1 MGTEDGR
8 QWLMNQGRAVFSQM
22 ISFLPDREFRRCVE
36 RYRGD
41 IRLRGFSCWD
51 QYLAMAFAQL
61 TYRESLRDI
70 EACLRSMQ
78 GKLYHL
84 GFRGKVARSTLADA
98 NESHDWRIFA
108 NFAQV
113 LIGIARPLHARDPI
127 GVDLEQS
134 LYALDS
140 TTIDLCL
147 SLFPWAKFRR
157 RKAAVKMHTLLD
169 LHGNIPTFIRVTSGD
184 VHDVNILDEIM
195 PEAGAFYVMD
205 RGYIDF
211 QRLFVF
217 TLSSAFFV
225 VRTKSNVLL
234 QRRYSHPVDKSTGVR
249 SDQTVILTSFE
260 SASVY
265 PDALRRVSYFDA
277 ETNKQLKF
285 LTNNFVLPAL
295 TIAQI
300 YKCRWQVE
308 LFFKWIKQHLRIKA
322 FYGTSENAVK
332 TQIWIA
338 VSVYVLVAIVRKR
351 LGLEASLYQ
360 TLQILSVTLFEKTP
374 ILCALQALDAGANL
388 TENVNQLILFDL

>member
-1 MGTEDGR
+1 MNLGR
-8 QWLMNQGRAVFSQM
+8 TVFSQ
-22 ISFLPDREFRRCVE
+22 ITEHLPAYEFQKCVD

-41 IRLRGFSCWD
+41 SHFRGFSCLD

-70 EACLRSMQ
+70 EACLRSVG
-78 GKLYHL
+78 GKLYHMGL
-84 GFRGKVARSTLADA
+84 RGKISRTTLADA

-108 NFAQV
+108 DFAQI
-113 LIGIARPLHARDPI
+113 LIGIARPLYLHDPI
-127 GVDLEQS
+127 GVDLDQS

-147 SLFPWAKFRR
+147 SLFPWAKFRKH
-157 RKAAVKMHTLLD
+157 KAAVKMHTLLD
-169 LHGNIPTFIRVTSGD
+169 LHGNIPTFIRITSGV
-184 VHDVNILDEIM
+184 VHDVNLLDEIL

-249 SDQTVILTSFE
+249 SDHTVIL
-260 SASVY
+260 SAIDSAKVY
-265 PDALRRVSYFDA
+265 PDALRRVSYLDVKTRKRF
-277 ETNKQLKF
+277 KF
-285 LTNNFVLPAL
+285 LTNNFTLPAL

-300 YKCRWQVE
+300 YKSRWQIE
-308 LFFKWIKQHLRIKA
+308 LFFQLDQAAPANQGVLRHQRECSEDSNLDRGIGVRA
-322 FYGTSENAVK
+322 GGDRTQAIGT
-332 TQIWIA
+332 
-338 VSVYVLVAIVRKR
+338 
-351 LGLEASLYQ
+351 G
-360 TLQILSVTLFEKTP
+360 
-374 ILCALQALDAGANL
+374 G
-388 TENVNQLILFDL
+388 

>member
-1 MGTEDGR
+1 MNLGR
-8 QWLMNQGRAVFSQM
+8 TVFSQ
-22 ISFLPDREFRRCVE
+22 ITEHLPAYEFQKCVD

-41 IRLRGFSCWD
+41 SHFRGFSCLD

-70 EACLRSMQ
+70 EACLRSVG
-78 GKLYHL
+78 GKLYHMGL
-84 GFRGKVARSTLADA
+84 RGKVSRTTLADA

-108 NFAQV
+108 DFAQI
-113 LIGIARPLHARDPI
+113 LIGIARPLYLHDPI
-127 GVDLEQS
+127 GVDLDQS

-147 SLFPWAKFRR
+147 SLFPWARFRKH
-157 RKAAVKMHTLLD
+157 KAAVKMHTLLD
-169 LHGNIPTFIRVTSGD
+169 LHGNIPTFISITDGK
-184 VHDVNILDEIM
+184 VHDVNILDEIL

-205 RGYIDF
+205 RGYVDF
-211 QRLFVF
+211 ERLYGF

-234 QRRYSHPVDKSTGVR
+234 QRRYSHAVDKTTGVR
-249 SDQTVILTSFE
+249 SDHTVILTAIG
-260 SASVY
+260 SAKVY
-265 PDALRRVSYFDA
+265 PDALRRVSYLDV
-277 ETNKQLKF
+277 ETRKRFKF
-285 LTNNFVLPAL
+285 LTNNFTLPAL

-308 LFFKWIKQHLRIKA
+308 LFFEWIKQHLRIKS
-322 FYGTSENAVK
+322 FYGTGENAVK

-351 LGLEASLYQ
+351 LGLQTSLYQ
-360 TLQILSVTLFEKTP
+360 ILQILSLTLFEKTP
-374 ILCALQALDAGANL
+374 ILCALQPSDSRDDLLDSA
-388 TENVNQLILFDL
+388 NQLNLFAL

>member
-1 MGTEDGR
+1 MNLGR
-8 QWLMNQGRAVFSQM
+8 TIFSQ
-22 ISFLPDREFRRCVE
+22 ITEHLPAYEFQKCVD

-41 IRLRGFSCWD
+41 SHFRGFSCLD
-51 QYLAMAFAQL
+51 QYLVMAFAQL

-70 EACLRSMQ
+70 EACLRSVG
-78 GKLYHL
+78 GKLYHMGL
-84 GFRGKVARSTLADA
+84 RGKVSRTTLADA

-108 NFAQV
+108 DFAQI
-113 LIGIARPLHARDPI
+113 LIGIARPLYLHDPI
-127 GVDLEQS
+127 GVDLDQS

-147 SLFPWAKFRR
+147 SLFPWAKFRKH
-157 RKAAVKMHTLLD
+157 KAAVKMHALLD
-169 LHGNIPTFIRVTSGD
+169 LHGNIPTFIRITSGA
-184 VHDVNILDEIM
+184 VHDVNLLDEIL
-195 PEAGAFYVMD
+195 PEAGAFYVFD

-249 SDQTVILTSFE
+249 SDHTVIL
-260 SASVY
+260 SAIDSAKVY
-265 PDALRRVSYFDA
+265 PDALRRVSYLDVKTSKRF
-277 ETNKQLKF
+277 KF
-285 LTNNFVLPAL
+285 ITNNFTLPAL

-300 YKCRWQVE
+300 YKSRWQIE

-338 VSVYVLVAIVRKR
+338 VSIYVLVAIIRKR
-351 LGLEASLYQ
+351 LRLETSLYQ
-360 TLQILSVTLFEKTP
+360 NLQILSVTLFEKTP
-374 ILCALQALDAGANL
+374 ILRALQADDSQSDLLDHAN
-388 TENVNQLILFDL
+388 QFMLFDL

>member
-1 MGTEDGR
+1 
-8 QWLMNQGRAVFSQM
+8 MNQGRTVFSQLM
-22 ISFLPDREFRRCVE
+22 SFLPDREFRRCVQ
-36 RYRGD
+36 RYQGD
-41 IRLRGFSCWD
+41 MRLRGFSCWD
-51 QYLAMAFAQL
+51 QYLAMTFAQL

-70 EACLRSMQ
+70 EVCLRSMQ

-108 NFAQV
+108 DFAQM
-113 LIGIARPLHARDPI
+113 LIGIARPLHVRDPM

-157 RKAAVKMHTLLD
+157 RKAAIKMHTLLD
-169 LHGNIPTFIRVTSGD
+169 LHGNIPTFIRVTSGN

-234 QRRYSHPVDKSTGVR
+234 QRRYSHPVDKSTGVCA
-249 SDQTVILTSFE
+249 DQTLILTSWE

-265 PDALRRVSYFDA
+265 PDALRRVSYFDV
-277 ETNKQLKF
+277 ETNQRLTF
-285 LTNNFVLPAL
+285 LTNNFALPAL

-338 VSVYVLVAIVRKR
+338 VSMYVLVAIVRKR
-351 LGLEASLYQ
+351 LGLEGSLYQ
-360 TLQILSVTLFEKTP
+360 ILRILSVTLFEKIP
-374 ILCALQALDAGANL
+374 ILRALQTHDSQSDLLDSAN
-388 TENVNQLILFDL
+388 QFILFDL